1 VGTCIIAKNIRDFR
15 GLTALIPVLE
25 SLLLAHFCGD
35 TKLATDA
42 ATDNRK
48 HVQLRRYP
56 NRRYYDSARSQHL
69 TLEEIFRLIA
79 EGNSVQISDSKTGE
93 DITTRVL
100 AQLILEQ
107 APSKWAALPAELFH
121 QLIRAN
127 DTLLHEFVDK
137 YFHRALTAFE
147 RSQREFE
154 QYMRQA
160 LGLSNSLLAMNPA
173 PWGANWSEMMLGPF
187 MRAFLDNNAP
197 EKDGQPAP
205 AAPSSNGAEPQANG
219 AATDLKAQIDELKHE
234 VQALRN
240 ELRHQ

>member
-1 VGTCIIAKNIRDFR
+1 
-15 GLTALIPVLE
+15 
-25 SLLLAHFCGD
+25 
-35 TKLATDA
+35 LATEA
-42 ATDNRK
+42 ATENPRQ
-48 HVQLRRYP
+48 VQLRRYP

-121 QLIRAN
+121 QIIRAN

-137 YFHRALTAFE
+137 YFHRALLAFE
-147 RSQREFE
+147 KSQREFE

-160 LGLSNSLLAMNPA
+160 LGLSHSLLTMNPT
-173 PWGANWSEMMLGPF
+173 PWGANWAGLMLEPF
-187 MRAFLDNNAP
+187 MRAFLANNNS
-197 EKDGQPAP
+197 
-205 AAPSSNGAEPQANG
+205 AANSNASTNNTEDVESAAVGEPHQNGAS
-219 AATDLKAQIDELKHE
+219 TDLKSQLDELKHE
-234 VQALRN
+234 VQ
-240 ELRHQ
+240 ELRKELRQK

>member
-1 VGTCIIAKNIRDFR
+1 
-15 GLTALIPVLE
+15 
-25 SLLLAHFCGD
+25 
-35 TKLATDA
+35 LATDA
-42 ATDNRK
+42 ATDNRGL
-48 HVQLRRYP
+48 VQLRRYP

-79 EGNSVQISDSKTGE
+79 EGNSVQISDSKSGE

-147 RSQREFE
+147 KSQREFE
-154 QYMRQA
+154 QYMRHA
-160 LGLSNSLLAMNPA
+160 LGLSNSLLTMNPA
-173 PWGANWSEMMLGPF
+173 PWGANWTGMMLGPF
-187 MRAFLDNNAP
+187 MKAFLENGGD
-197 EKDGQPAP
+197 QPAASEEP
-205 AAPSSNGAEPQANG
+205 HPNGAS
-219 AATDLKAQIDELKHE
+219 TDLKAQIDELKHE
-234 VQALRN
+234 LQ
-240 ELRHQ
+240 ELRKELRQK

>member
-1 VGTCIIAKNIRDFR
+1 
-15 GLTALIPVLE
+15 LTALISVLE
-25 SLLLAHFCGD
+25 SLLLASFCGD

-42 ATDNRK
+42 ATDNRRQ
-48 HVQLRRYP
+48 VQLRRYP

-137 YFHRALTAFE
+137 YFHRALMAFE

-160 LGLSNSLLAMNPA
+160 LGLSNSLLAMNPT

-187 MRAFLDNNAP
+187 MRAFLDNKAS
-197 EKDGQPAP
+197 EKDGQAAA
-205 AAPSSNGAEPQANG
+205 AAPFANGEDSQSNGAAPG
-219 AATDLKAQIDELKHE
+219 LKDQIDELKHE
-234 VQALRN
+234 LQELRN
-240 ELRHQ
+240 ELRNK